1 MPVTSRM
8 AGEPLHRSDETIFAL
23 ASGAG
28 RAGVAVVRLSGSAS
42 ADVCE
47 ALTSRAPP
55 SARQAKL
62 VSISDPSDSEL
73 IDRGLALWF
82 PGPASFTGEDVL
94 ELHVHGGPA
103 VLTVLFEAL
112 QRLDHVRPADPGEFS
127 RRAFMNG
134 KMDLT
139 AAEGLADLVAA
150 ETRHQARQAR
160 RQLDGALGRL
170 YGDWHARLF
179 EALALLEAEIDF
191 APEEEVPDDLL
202 SGILPKLQTLCQEIE
217 THIADDQRGERL
229 RTGLRVALIG
239 PPNSGKSSLL
249 NRLAARDVAI
259 VTDIPGTTRDVLE
272 TPLDLGG
279 YPVVLTDMAGLRTS
293 DDPVERLGIERAL
306 SEAEDAD
313 IRLLLFDGACWP
325 EIDSKTAALIDGDS
339 VVVLN
344 KADLLDTDGGHEIG
358 GRDALLISCH
368 TGEGIDRLVSGLT
381 ERAAQAMTLGDVPM
395 LTRMRH
401 RQALGDVAEAL
412 GRLEQ
417 TDAPQE
423 LALIAEDVRNAMQA
437 IGRITGK
444 VGVEDVLDQIFSTF
458 CIGK

>member
-1 MPVTSRM
+1 M

-23 ASGAG
+23 ASGTG
-28 RAGVAVVRLSGSAS
+28 RAGVAVIRLSGRAS
-42 ADVCE
+42 AKVCE
-47 ALTSRAPP
+47 ALTGGLPP
-55 SARQAKL
+55 PARQATL
-62 VSISDPSDSEL
+62 VAIIDPSDGEL

-103 VLTVLFEAL
+103 ILTMLFEAL

-150 ETRHQARQAR
+150 ETRQQVLQAR

-170 YGDWHARLF
+170 YGDWHARLL
-179 EALALLEAEIDF
+179 EALAMLEAEIDF
-191 APEEEVPDDLL
+191 APDEEVPDDLL
-202 SGILPKLQTLCQEIE
+202 AGILPKLQALLQDIE
-217 THIADDQRGERL
+217 AHIADDRRGERL
-229 RTGLRVALIG
+229 RTGLRVALVG
-239 PPNSGKSSLL
+239 PPNAGKSSLL
-249 NRLAARDVAI
+249 NRLAARDIAI

-279 YPVVLTDMAGLRTS
+279 FPVVLADMAGLRSS

-313 IRLLLFDGACWP
+313 IRLLLFDGARWP
-325 EIDSKTAALIDGDS
+325 DIDQRTKALIDDNS
-339 VVVLN
+339 ITVLN
-344 KADLLDTDGGHEIG
+344 KADLLDTDKAYEIEG
-358 GRDALLISCH
+358 QQALLMSCQ
-368 TGEGIDRLVSGLT
+368 TGEGVDRLVSRLT
-381 ERAAQAMTLGDVPM
+381 EAAARAMTPGDAPM
-395 LTRMRH
+395 LTRIRH
-401 RQALGDVAEAL
+401 RQALGDVVAAL
-412 GRLEQ
+412 RHVAPE
-417 TDAPQE
+417 DAPPE
-423 LALIAEDVRNAMQA
+423 LALIAEDVRMAMQS
-437 IGRITGK
+437 IGRVTGK
-444 VGVEDVLDQIFSTF
+444 VGVEDVLDQIFSAF